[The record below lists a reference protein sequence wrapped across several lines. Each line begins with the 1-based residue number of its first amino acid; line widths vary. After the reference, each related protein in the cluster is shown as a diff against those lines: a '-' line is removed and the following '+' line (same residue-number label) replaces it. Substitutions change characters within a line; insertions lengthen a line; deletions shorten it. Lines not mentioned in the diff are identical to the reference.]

1 MEDLNEGIVEQY
13 AGHLLKRASSV
24 VVSFTVVGVIGGAAL
39 GSAPGFLSHSLIPA
53 GTKYFAVLLGAVA
66 GGFLARSI
74 GDRRALGLRLQAQ
87 MALRQLQLESRF
99 VTAPTAPAAR
109 PVAPAPVSPAVTAP
123 PAAPAPAAP
132 VAAPVPPAVR
142 ARPLRASPAQPSAG
156 TACTCRS
163 GATRFASRCSV
174 AVGGPHGGTRRRRPG
189 RAAPGPAFGS
199 GAAAALRPPTVLDG
213 QRLECAAE
221 RRDVLTQSIRPFLG
235 HLHRP

>member
-1 MEDLNEGIVEQY
+1 MEDLHEGIVEQY

-24 VVSFTVVGVIGGAAL
+24 VVSFTVVGVIAGAAL

-109 PVAPAPVSPAVTAP
+109 PAAPAPVSPAVAAP
-123 PAAPAPAAP
+123 PAPAPAAP
-132 VAAPVPPAVR
+132 VAAPVPPA
-142 ARPLRASPAQPSAG
+142 LRVPAPASPAPAAPVPAAPAPPASPPAVPSPTTVRTEAPVAAVPAGPRLVQPSAP
-156 TACTCRS
+156 TLPPLSA
-163 GATRFASRCSV
+163 
-174 AVGGPHGGTRRRRPG
+174 RP
-189 RAAPGPAFGS
+189 S
-199 GAAAALRPPTVLDG
+199 
-213 QRLECAAE
+213 
-221 RRDVLTQSIRPFLG
+221 
-235 HLHRP
+235 